1 MDCIESKIN
10 GTRGKG
16 KGRGLP
22 VGRLRDMARND
33 EQPDAAQKKGRLAQI
48 RQTYRMAKRSDP
60 RIGWITLGTAL
71 LIIAVSVGLG
81 FLIGPLVMWVILG
94 VAFALLGAA
103 IVFGRRAE
111 RAAYSQ
117 IEGQPGAAAA
127 ALNTLR
133 RGWDVTPAVGVNR
146 QQDVVHRAVGRPG
159 IVLVGEGSSAGRV
172 ANLLNQERKRH
183 ARVAPETPITEVVVG
198 RDEGQ
203 VPLPKLP
210 RHLNKL
216 KRAMRPAEVT
226 ELRNRLRAVDLGP
239 IGMPK
244 GPLPKGGKV
253 PRGNLPR

>member
-1 MDCIESKIN
+1 
-10 GTRGKG
+10 
-16 KGRGLP
+16 
-22 VGRLRDMARND
+22 MARND
-33 EQPDAAQKKGRLAQI
+33 EQRDAAQKTGRIAQI

-71 LIIAVSVGLG
+71 LVIAVAVALG
-81 FLIGPLVMWVILG
+81 IFVGPLVLWIILG

-111 RAAYSQ
+111 RAAYGQ

-146 QQDVVHRAVGRPG
+146 QQDVVHRAVGKAG
-159 IVLVGEGSSAGRV
+159 IVLVGEGTSPTRV
-172 ANLLNQERKRH
+172 ANLLLQERKRH
-183 ARVAPETPITEVVVG
+183 ARVSPETPIHEIVVG

-203 VPLPKLP
+203 VPLPRLP

-216 KRAMRPAEVT
+216 KRELRGPELT
-226 ELRNRLRAVDLGP
+226 ELRNRLRAVDFSP
-239 IGMPK
+239 VGMPK
-244 GPLPKGGKV
+244 GPIPKGGKV